1 MCMLNVD
8 KYVTWAY
15 GNTWEGQTGAAPQFL
30 IMALFVTVSLSA
42 GQPNVTT
49 KTTIK
54 KRYSEAAYYHF
65 FKVSFWRMAQ
75 RQISLCKWDFW
86 KQSLTWISPPTQ
98 ANLEP
103 GIHAVH
109 SDTWCYFVATQLTER
124 WSQCV
129 LWRRLFWWKIGCNL
143 LSTLVFEQLLFEC
156 YWSKVWVCEYSISN

>member
-1 MCMLNVD
+1 MCLFVSSLLYLFHHLFMAGKLTEHCNSAQQRGRMCMLNVD
-8 KYVTWAY
+8 KYVTWAC
-15 GNTWEGQTGAAPQFL
+15 GNTREGQTGAAPQFL

-86 KQSLTWISPPTQ
+86 KQSSTWISPKRTW
-98 ANLEP
+98 NL
-103 GIHAVH
+103 AYV
-109 SDTWCYFVATQLTER
+109 
-124 WSQCV
+124 
-129 LWRRLFWWKIGCNL
+129 
-143 LSTLVFEQLLFEC
+143 LSTLTLGATLLQHSWLNAEANVFCGGDCFGE
-156 YWSKVWVCEYSISN
+156 K

>member
-1 MCMLNVD
+1 MLNVD
-8 KYVTWAY
+8 KYVTWTY

-42 GQPNVTT
+42 GQPRRQQL
-49 KTTIK
+49 
-54 KRYSEAAYYHF
+54 KRGTVKHYHF
-65 FKVSFWRMAQ
+65 LKVSFWRMAQ

-103 GIHAVH
+103 GIRAVH
-109 SDTWCYFVATQLTER
+109 SDTWCYFVATQLTEC
-124 WSQCV
+124 WSQCD

-143 LSTLVFEQLLFEC
+143 LLTLVFELLFEC
-156 YWSKVWVCEYSISN
+156 YWSERFESVNIVFPTK